1 MYRPP
6 YERDAKVSNLG
17 DIIDPTAPADRPWVI
32 DVAADGTA
40 IRLSYGEARAQ
51 IDAVA
56 RGLSRRGLARG
67 GSVGI
72 LAANRAETLIV
83 YFAIMR
89 AGFVAVPINHKL
101 PREVI
106 EHIVKDSAIA
116 LMYADA
122 ERAAMVPAGL
132 PVIPLD
138 ANTAAWRDQLDPGP
152 FTAVAMQ
159 PDEVATILYTSGST
173 GMPKGVPLLH
183 GPYVWMTGQY
193 ASLRPVLEGKA
204 AIVAAPL
211 FHMNAL
217 FFSKVIVRVGA
228 TNVLL
233 RQFTGRAYIEAI
245 DRYRVAMLTSVPTML
260 ALAVREREALARA
273 DLSCVTFVYTGS
285 APLTQALADAVRAT
299 FPGAEFANGYGT
311 TESGP
316 GAFGPHPEGRKRP
329 DTALG
334 YPLPFVEVKL
344 VGGATPDEGVM
355 HIRAPT
361 MMPGYLNLAQKTAD
375 KLNDGWYDSG
385 DVMRRDTDGFFH
397 FVGRADDMFVCGG
410 ENIYP
415 GEVEKMLERHA
426 MVHQAS
432 VVPVGDEIKG
442 EVPVAFVVG
451 RKGTA
456 PSEADIKQY
465 ALANGP
471 AYAHPRRVV
480 FLPEL
485 PLAGTNKIDRKALL
499 TRARDMFPNGVRE
512 GR

>member
-6 YERDAKVSNLG
+6 YTLDPRVSNLG
-17 DIIDPTAPADRPWVI
+17 DIIDPGAPDDRPWVI
-32 DVAADGTA
+32 DVEPDGRAT
-40 IRLSYGEARAQ
+40 RLTYGEARAQ
-51 IDAVA
+51 VDAA
-56 RGLSRRGLARG
+56 ARGLARRG
-67 GSVGI
+67 LKRGASVGM
-72 LAANRAETLIV
+72 LSANRAEMLV
-83 YFAIMR
+83 AYFAIMR

-101 PREVI
+101 ARPII
-106 EHIVKDSAIA
+106 EHIVRDSAIA

-122 ERAAMVPAGL
+122 ERTAMVPPGL
-132 PVIPLD
+132 PAIPLD
-138 ANTAAWRDQLDPGP
+138 AAAPRWREHLDPGP
-152 FTAVAMQ
+152 FAAVAMP
-159 PDEVATILYTSGST
+159 PDEPATILYTSGST

-183 GPYVWMTGQY
+183 GPYVWMVNQY
-193 ASLRPVLEGKA
+193 AGLRPVLEGQP

-217 FFSKVIVRVGA
+217 FFSKVIVQLGA

-245 DRYRVAMLTSVPTML
+245 DRHRVSMLTSVPTML

-273 DLSCVTFVYTGS
+273 DLSCVKFVYTGS
-285 APLTQALADAVRAT
+285 APLTQALADKVRET

-316 GAFGPHPEGRKRP
+316 GGFGAHPQGRKRP
-329 DTALG
+329 DTAIG
-334 YPLPFVEVKL
+334 HPLPFVEVKL

-361 MMPGYLNLAQKTAD
+361 MMPGYLNLAQKTAE

-385 DVMRRDTDGFFH
+385 DVMRRDADGFYY

-415 GEVEKMLERHA
+415 GEVEKLLERHGG
-426 MVHQAS
+426 VHQAS
-432 VVPVGDEIKG
+432 VVPVADEIKG
-442 EVPVAFVVG
+442 EVPIAFLVA
-451 RKGTA
+451 RKGMA
-456 PSEADIKQY
+456 PTEDDIKRY

-471 AYAHPRRVV
+471 AYAHPRRAV

-485 PLAGTNKIDRKALL
+485 PLAGTNKIDRKALV
-499 TRARDMFPNGVRE
+499 TRARELFPNGVRE

>member
-6 YERDAKVSNLG
+6 YERDSRVSNLG
-17 DIIDPTAPADRPWVI
+17 DIIDPAAPDDRTWVI
-32 DVAADGTA
+32 DVAPDSSAT
-40 IRLSYGEARAQ
+40 RLTYGEARAQ

-56 RGLSRRGLARG
+56 RGLSRRRLKRG
-67 GSVGI
+67 AAIGI
-72 LAANRAETLIV
+72 LAANRAEMLV
-83 YFAIMR
+83 AYFAIMR

-101 PREVI
+101 PRDVVQ
-106 EHIVKDSAIA
+106 HIVNDSAIV
-116 LMYADA
+116 LMYADP

-138 ANTAAWRDQLDPGP
+138 AADDGWRQHLDPGP
-152 FTAVAMQ
+152 FDAVAME
-159 PDEVATILYTSGST
+159 PDEPATILYTSGST

-193 ASLRPVLEGKA
+193 AGLRDVLNGQA

-217 FFSKVIVRVGA
+217 FFSKVIVRLGA

-245 DRYRVAMLTSVPTML
+245 DRYRVSMLTSVPTML
-260 ALAVREREALARA
+260 ALVVREREALARA
-273 DLSCVTFVYTGS
+273 DLSGVKFVYTGS
-285 APLTQALADAVRAT
+285 APLTQALADSVRAT

-316 GAFGPHPEGRKRP
+316 GAFGPHPEGRQRP

-361 MMPGYLNLAQKTAD
+361 MMPGYLNLAQKTRE

-385 DVMRRDTDGFFH
+385 DVMRRDADGFFH

-415 GEVEKMLERHA
+415 GEVEKMLERHPQ
-426 MVHQAS
+426 VHQAS
-432 VVPVGDEIKG
+432 VVPVSDEIKG
-442 EVPVAFVVG
+442 EVPIAFVVG
-451 RKGTA
+451 RKGAA

-480 FLPEL
+480 FLPDL
-485 PLAGTNKIDRKALL
+485 PLAGTNKIDRKSLV
-499 TRARDMFPNGVRE
+499 TRAREMFPNGVRE